1 MSLTEKE
8 FDKTIKLNGE
18 IRRIK
23 ECMRKLEDPHAVS
36 FNLTWGNM
44 YSFMNEQIA
53 IPRDIEEEIVQ
64 RIYEWYKNR
73 LKQAEEEFSELVTR
87 E

>member
-8 FDKTIKLNGE
+8 FYVAIELKEE
-18 IRRIK
+18 ISQAKAYIRQ
-23 ECMRKLEDPHAVS
+23 LENHYAAS
-36 FNLTWGNM
+36 FDLTWGNM
-44 YSFMNEQIA
+44 HDFVNEKVA
-53 IPRDIEEEIVQ
+53 IPYELEEEIVQ

-73 LKQAEEEFSELVTR
+73 LKQAEDEFSKLVTR

>member
-8 FDKTIKLNGE
+8 FDKAIKLNDEIGE
-18 IRRIK
+18 IEGCI
-23 ECMRKLEDPHAVS
+23 RKLEHHHAAS
-36 FNLTWGNM
+36 FNLTWENM
-44 YSFMNEQIA
+44 YSFMKEQVA

-73 LKQAEEEFSELVTR
+73 LKQAEDEFSELVTR